1 MTRAAAA
8 LALGLAALAGPARA
22 DEPAVTYY
30 AGGALSVRCADAP
43 LAAVLERIQATTGVA
58 LIVEGNDDTMRLT
71 ADVPALPVA
80 QAIARLL
87 EGTGIG
93 YLLVADPADASR
105 IAKLYVSAGKQTPA
119 PSASAP
125 APAPSDRGAAALP
138 PGLPQPVVDA
148 IAQAEAEEG
157 GEVDEE
163 IVTDAPPVEVEKP
176 RAAPGPGV
184 QPVLDPFGR
193 PIPMRQGAGDRR
205 PGRDLRR
212 GGQAQ

>member
-8 LALGLAALAGPARA
+8 LALGLAALASVARA
-22 DEPAVTYY
+22 DAPVVTYT
-30 AGGALSVRCADAP
+30 AGALSVRCADAP

-58 LIVEGNDDTMRLT
+58 LIVEGNGDTTRLT

-93 YLLVADPADASR
+93 YLLAADPADASR
-105 IAKLYVSAGKQTPA
+105 VAKLYVSASKQ
-119 PSASAP
+119 
-125 APAPSDRGAAALP
+125 APAPSVPPPAAAPSDRRTAALP

-148 IAQAEAEEG
+148 IAQAEAEDGAE
-157 GEVDEE
+157 DEE
-163 IVTDAPPVEVEKP
+163 IETETPPVELEKP
-176 RAAPGPGV
+176 PAAPGPGV

-193 PIPMRQGAGDRR
+193 PIPMRQGSGDLR

-212 GGQAQ
+212 VRQPQ